1 MQLEK
6 LYKDVNETMVGMKA
20 KLAEN
25 MKQYHVPGIFNP
37 DDPATPALFAKH
49 FEALTAD
56 VKRYCNSVIT
66 LISASPMC
74 DAIMANLIAHVRP
87 NLTAAQVLLLSFVAH
102 FNCAK
107 YRRLRENDLLL
118 CFRFV

>member
-6 LYKDVNETMVGMKA
+6 LYRDVNETMLKYKA
-20 KLAEN
+20 KLAEY

-37 DDPATPALFAKH
+37 DDPATPTLFAKH

-66 LISASPMC
+66 LVSASPMC
-74 DAIMANLIAHVRP
+74 DAIMANLVAHVRP
-87 NLTAAQVLLLSFVAH
+87 NVTAAQVLLLS
-102 FNCAK
+102 
-107 YRRLRENDLLL
+107 RISL
-118 CFRFV
+118 